1 MTSRQKAL
9 NELSGAFQNYDKWK
23 TYGIAFT
30 LMDKRKVR
38 LIDIKDAAYQIG
50 ISPDIIEMRRHFYV
64 KNKGL
69 AA

>member
-23 TYGIAFT
+23 TYGIAFK

-50 ISPDIIEMRRHFYV
+50 ISPDIIEMRRNFYV
-64 KNKGL
+64 RNKGS